1 MGAVSDATKGVV
13 QSPPFVRATNVQLD
27 TDLWTEMESNLMR
40 KTPFRQTLSAIACLF
55 IPSLVLSQVPRQSE
69 TLSVSGQPGR
79 IPVIQ
84 INGKSYVEITA
95 LARLT
100 SSSVT
105 FRDKQI
111 ILTFLLSASNVTAPE
126 TDQPAP
132 SAFSKEFLRAG
143 IEEMTAIREWRV
155 AIVNAVQSN
164 FPVTDDWVAGYRRS
178 ADSKRA
184 LTSAAIVT
192 DSDRS
197 AFALL
202 SNEFSKM
209 QALSDKYLA
218 LRKSLTY
225 IAPDSLSNDPLD
237 QQILNCAVGLS
248 SLAASGKFEDVPACH

>member
-1 MGAVSDATKGVV
+1 MRERSFLKVLWVV
-13 QSPPFVRATNVQLD
+13 
-27 TDLWTEMESNLMR
+27 
-40 KTPFRQTLSAIACLF
+40 ACLL
-55 IPSLVLSQVPRQSE
+55 IPGLALSQVARQSE
-69 TLSVSGQPGR
+69 TLSVTGQPGR
-79 IPVIQ
+79 IPVVQ

-111 ILTFLLSASNVTAPE
+111 ILTFLPSASNVAAPE
-126 TDQPAP
+126 TVQPAQ

-164 FPVTDDWVAGYRRS
+164 LPVTDDLVAGYRRS

-184 LTSAAIVT
+184 LASAAIVT

-197 AFALL
+197 GFALL
-202 SNEFSKM
+202 SNEFNKM

-237 QQILNCAVGLS
+237 QQVLNCAQGLS
-248 SLAASGKFEDVPACH
+248 ALAASGKFEDVPACH